1 MDKRFRIPLKES
13 YLLIIIIVGILS
25 LCMYSSFALFS
36 LEKTTSKDIFTMKA
50 ASDIETTLK
59 IFEYKKIT
67 VSAGDN
73 TSVMV
78 NVNNDTGGS
87 IYYGVFY
94 EMVSPSTKTDD
105 IGIYKIDWS
114 ANATSGSITN
124 GSKLPVEIIIINNS
138 SSDIT
143 LNIGVAGSD
152 SNELGLTDGKTLI
165 TETFNTGN
173 EPSGDAGEAKTTTT
187 DYSYTGAVQTAT
199 LKAGTHKLE
208 VWGAEGGNGANSS
221 SGFDSSSGALGGKGG
236 YSYGTLTL
244 SETTEAYIYI
254 GGAGEKITSS
264 ITTGGKGGFN
274 GGGSGGVSG
283 SMSRSGGG
291 GGASDIRLGTDS
303 LYARVIVAGGGGST
317 TWGVSS
323 ESAGYGGGTTGG
335 TGQGTSGGTG
345 GSQTLGGKN
354 GNAGSFGQG
363 GNAIASSSSTNI
375 SGAGGGGWYGGGS
388 GIGSNASGS
397 KAHGGGGSG
406 YVYTSET
413 SSSYPSGCLLNSK
426 YYLTNASTI
435 GGNTSFT
442 DNSGSTV
449 TGHSGNGYARITS
462 TVKVSTAPSID
473 TSSVILKPNP
483 VTNLRDIVT
492 CNDNG
497 SGCKIVLVKPSN
509 TSKLKEDATNNVL
522 YVLEDNNG
530 KRYKYIKPILYGYIL
545 RGNASDAVKGA
556 DDGTT
561 GDDGSGVYKVQ
572 HDATPSSK
580 SATGSEIPAV
590 TDYRYYGPSPNN
602 YICLDMEGGST
613 CPDKHLYRIIG
624 SIYEEKENT
633 NRIKVIKATP
643 LTDGTTKGFSW
654 DYKVNNGSGSY
665 DNIWATITS
674 GNYSNSLTNGSQ
686 LMKLLNSGA
695 WWNGTSGSY
704 YNDSTQATTLNFT
717 NYKLSDKAKSYITT
731 SRYYLGGYNG
741 SIILTSAMYGYERG
755 TTRYDT
761 NRPLY
766 WDGMVGLMYT
776 SDYGYAAGNTCV
788 TGTKL
793 YNYDGGCKNKD
804 WLWMTTSS
812 DYTNNA
818 EWLMSPYSGNSG
830 IAFYVSSSGYVGKRY
845 VNNVYS
851 VRPVFFLSSTT
862 LITGGTGTESD
873 PYIISK

>member
-1 MDKRFRIPLKES
+1 
-13 YLLIIIIVGILS
+13 
-25 LCMYSSFALFS
+25 
-36 LEKTTSKDIFTMKA
+36 MKA

-152 SNELGLTDGKTLI
+152 SNELGLPDGKTLI
-165 TETFNTGN
+165 TETFNTGT

-187 DYSYTGAVQTAT
+187 DYSYTSAVQTAT

-208 VWGAEGGNGANSS
+208 VWGAQGGAYNSYVGGNG
-221 SGFDSSSGALGGKGG
+221 G
-236 YSYGTLTL
+236 YSKGTLTL
-244 SETTEAYIYI
+244 TEDTTAYVYV
-254 GGAGEKITSS
+254 GGYPGTAKTA
-264 ITTGGKGGFN
+264 GFN
-274 GGGSGGVSG
+274 GGSGTGNYG
-283 SMSRSGGG
+283 GGG
-291 GGASDIRLGTDS
+291 GGASDIRIGTDS
-303 LYARVIVAGGGGST
+303 LYARVIVAGGGG
-317 TWGVSS
+317 G
-323 ESAGYGGGTTGG
+323 AGYSSSTGGAGGGTSGVTGSGSGTYAHGGGG
-335 TGQGTSGGTG
+335 TQTSGGTSANTSGAGTFGTGG
-345 GSQTLGGKN
+345 GSTSINGG
-354 GNAGSFGQG
+354 G
-363 GNAIASSSSTNI
+363 
-375 SGAGGGGWYGGGS
+375 GGGGWYGGGH
-388 GIGSNASGS
+388 GQGGSNDSA
-397 KAHGGGGSG
+397 GGGGSG
-406 YVYTSET
+406 YVYTSST
-413 SSSYPSGCLLNSK
+413 ASSYPSGVKLNSS
-426 YYLTNASTI
+426 YYLTNAATI
-435 GGNTSFT
+435 AGNTSFT

-462 TVKVSTAPSID
+462 TVKANTAPSID
-473 TSSVILKPNP
+473 TSSVTLKPDP
-483 VTNLRDIVT
+483 VTNLKDIVT
-492 CNDNG
+492 CKDNG

-509 TSKLKEDATNNVL
+509 TSKMEESVTNKVL

-530 KRYKYIKPILYGYIL
+530 KRYKYNKDVVLKSGT
-545 RGNASDAVKGA
+545 NAVELITKKN
-556 DDGTT
+556 DGTT
-561 GDDGSGVYKVQ
+561 GDSGSGVYKVT
-572 HDATPSSK
+572 HSAIPASS

-674 GNYSNSLTNGSQ
+674 GNYSNSLTSGSQ

-704 YNDSTQATTLNFT
+704 YNNSTTATNVNFT

-731 SRYYLGGYNG
+731 SRYYLGGYN
-741 SIILTSAMYGYERG
+741 TSSGVMTNQFYAYERG

-766 WDGMVGLMYT
+766 WDGMVGLMYP

-788 TGTKL
+788 TGTDPF
-793 YNYDGGCKNKD
+793 NYDGGCKNKD

-812 DYTNNA
+812 NYSNDA
-818 EWLMSPYSGNSG
+818 EWLMSPNSGLSG
-830 IAFYVSSSGYVGKRY
+830 IAF
-845 VNNVYS
+845 NVYS
-851 VRPVFFLSSTT
+851 PGFVTGGSGFCVNLTYSARPTFYLKADTNIKSGDGSSTN
-862 LITGGTGTESD
+862 
-873 PYIISK
+873 PYILS